1 MRWALG
7 AVGGLVRAEGEGLS
21 AGVRGLSG
29 GQGWDSHR
37 GGPAVDESRDRSSA
51 ARKNGKQT

>member
-1 MRWALG
+1 M
-7 AVGGLVRAEGEGLS
+7 RAEGEGLS